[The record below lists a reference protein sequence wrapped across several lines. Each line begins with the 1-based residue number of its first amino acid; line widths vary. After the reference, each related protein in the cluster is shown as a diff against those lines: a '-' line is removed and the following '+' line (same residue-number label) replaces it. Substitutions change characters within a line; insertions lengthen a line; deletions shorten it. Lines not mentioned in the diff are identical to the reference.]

1 MPVYC
6 LLNGL
11 INRNVAES
19 GAAGP
24 LHTEL
29 TIEEMLVHIW
39 MVLLKCQHLTPV
51 QTAIPAIVWSV
62 IHNHPREHATNAGHV
77 QIPVFSYAGTDELQD
92 DAHHLDVA

>member
-11 INRNVAES
+11 INQHSAEG

-29 TIEEMLVHIW
+29 TIEEMLLHIW

-51 QTAIPAIVWSV
+51 QTAIPVWWV
-62 IHNHPREHATNAGHV
+62 IRNHPREHATNAGHV
-77 QIPVFSYAGTDELQD
+77 QLPVSSSAGTDELQED
-92 DAHHLDVA
+92 SHHLDVA